1 MSRHELP
8 ARLPAP
14 AGEGGARHDG
24 PGSASTAVGVRFVEP
39 DPGAR
44 RRYTV
49 VDSPI
54 GELLLVGD
62 GQALTGIEFDLDGS
76 RRAGDDRVADRAALA
91 DAAEQLHAYLA
102 GELTVFDLPVAIGGS
117 DFQQRVWRLL
127 AEIPY
132 GDTTSYGAL
141 AARLGRPG
149 ASRAVGLANGRNP
162 VPIVLP
168 CHRVVGA
175 SGALTGYGGGID
187 RKRWLL
193 DLEQRRARLPWPSA

>member
-1 MSRHELP
+1 MRP
-8 ARLPAP
+8 A
-14 AGEGGARHDG
+14 AGRAGA
-24 PGSASTAVGVRFVEP
+24 TAVGVRFVDF

-44 RRYTV
+44 RRYAV
-49 VDSPI
+49 VDSAI

-62 GQALTGIEFDLDGS
+62 GRALLGVEFDLG
-76 RRAGDDRVADRAALA
+76 AGHAARIRPDWVADPAPLA

-102 GELTVFDLPVAIGGS
+102 GQRTVFDLPVAVGGS
-117 DFQQRVWRLL
+117 DFRRRVWELL

-132 GDTTSYGAL
+132 GQTTSYGRI
-141 AARLGRPG
+141 AAALGRPS

-162 VPIVLP
+162 LPIVLP

-175 SGALTGYGGGID
+175 SGALTGYGGGLD

-193 DLEQRRARLPWPSA
+193 DLERRHAPAIG

>member
-1 MSRHELP
+1 MSHHEQ
-8 ARLPAP
+8 
-14 AGEGGARHDG
+14 
-24 PGSASTAVGVRFVEP
+24 PGSGHGPPRSGATAVGVRFVDP
-39 DPGAR
+39 HPGAR
-44 RRYTV
+44 RRYAV
-49 VDSPI
+49 VESSI

-62 GQALTGIEFDLDGS
+62 GRALTGIQFDLDGDW
-76 RRAGDDRVADRAALA
+76 RVGGDWVADPAALA
-91 DAAEQLHAYLA
+91 GAVEQLRAYLA

-132 GDTTSYGAL
+132 GHSTSYGAL

-175 SGALTGYGGGID
+175 SGALTGYGGGLD

-193 DLEQRRARLPWPSA
+193 DLEQRRARLPWPTA

>member
-1 MSRHELP
+1 MSHHEQ
-8 ARLPAP
+8 
-14 AGEGGARHDG
+14 
-24 PGSASTAVGVRFVEP
+24 PGSGHGPPRSGATAVGVCFVDP

-44 RRYTV
+44 RRYAV
-49 VDSPI
+49 VESSI

-62 GQALTGIEFDLDGS
+62 GRALTGIQFDLDGDW
-76 RRAGDDRVADRAALA
+76 RVGGDWVADPAALA
-91 DAAEQLHAYLA
+91 GAVEQLRAYLA
-102 GELTVFDLPVAIGGS
+102 GELTVFDLPIAIGGS

-132 GDTTSYGAL
+132 GHSTSYGAL

-175 SGALTGYGGGID
+175 SGALTGYGGGLD

-193 DLEQRRARLPWPSA
+193 DLEQRRARLPWPTA

>member
-1 MSRHELP
+1 MTR
-8 ARLPAP
+8 
-14 AGEGGARHDG
+14 GT
-24 PGSASTAVGVRFVEP
+24 TAVGVRFVEL
-39 DPGAR
+39 DRGAR

-49 VDSPI
+49 VDASI

-62 GQALTGIEFDLDGS
+62 GQALTGIEFDLGEGHAARVGPDW
-76 RRAGDDRVADRAALA
+76 VADGKPLA
-91 DAAEQLHAYLA
+91 GAVEQLQAYLA
-102 GELTVFDLPVAIGGS
+102 GELTVFDLPVALAGS
-117 DFQQRVWRLL
+117 DFQRRVWELL

-132 GDTTSYGAL
+132 GHTTSYGRL
-141 AARLGRPG
+141 AARLGRPS

-162 VPIVLP
+162 LPIVLP

-193 DLEQRRARLPWPSA
+193 DLERRQARLL